1 MQYHNYIFFTPKPSI
16 ASLTNTSLKKY
27 KTAFLKVLT
36 KSKTVVSYT
45 YATLGLKTDT
55 NMLIW
60 FQAETIEAIQD
71 LLNDLLHTDLG
82 KHLTISYTLFGMT
95 RKTQYSS
102 HATGHI
108 DTSRKGGKYLVIYP
122 FNKTKE
128 WYALDFETRRKLMG
142 GHVMVGKKYP
152 QIEQVLLY
160 SYGIDDNEFI
170 VSYEMAD
177 LADFQSL
184 VMELRSDKVRHY
196 TQKDTPIFTC
206 IYKSPED
213 AINYL

>member
-1 MQYHNYIFFTPKPSI
+1 MQYHSYIFFNSKPTLSTL
-16 ASLTNTSLKKY
+16 SNLTVKKY
-27 KTAFLKVLT
+27 NNAFLKVLT
-36 KSKTVVSYT
+36 ESKTVVSYT
-45 YATLGLKTDT
+45 YTTLGLKANT
-55 NMLIW
+55 NILIW

-71 LLNDLLHTDLG
+71 LLNSLMHTELG

-122 FNKTKE
+122 FTKTKE
-128 WYALDFETRRKLMG
+128 WYELDFETRRKLMG
-142 GHVMVGKKYP
+142 SHVMVGKKYP

-170 VSYEMAD
+170 VSYEVNQ
-177 LADFQSL
+177 LSDFQSL

-206 IYKSPED
+206 IYKTPEETL
-213 AINYL
+213 NYL